1 MAEDR
6 ADMWE
11 LKLERIDTHLCQ
23 ATGER
28 TGHQSQRKQS
38 LRAGTQ
44 PEASVLCSQQ
54 GTLTANKPH
63 FLLCL
68 ICPFHT
74 PLLAPARCL
83 SPSPANDTQGRN
95 EDRGT
100 SAPFVIVTLK
110 FSLLPAKYPTIQK

>member
-44 PEASVLCSQQ
+44 PEASARNSDSQQ
-54 GTLTANKPH
+54 TTFSPVPNLSLP
-63 FLLCL
+63 
-68 ICPFHT
+68 HT
-74 PLLAPARCL
+74 PA
-83 SPSPANDTQGRN
+83 S
-95 EDRGT
+95 T
-100 SAPFVIVTLK
+100 SQVSQSQPC
-110 FSLLPAKYPTIQK
+110 